1 MNQQQ
6 PRNNTKITPLSNIIL
21 LIGCCLLFFISLL
34 LFSGTWQKDFIGK
47 DEDIFREIPKHID
60 ENIDFYKTQPHIP
73 FTYITFILFQKISS
87 ITSFHYI
94 INWLLHTLNTL
105 LLFNLLARK
114 SRTITSLILALLLSC
129 LFLVHPL
136 NIYSTS
142 FLINRGGLLSSFFA
156 LILFALLY
164 TRDEDT
170 SAYLSVMFYSIILI
184 ILSVFS
190 HFIGIVMIIPVLYYS
205 YLYKSKNESI
215 QHTIVYSGV
224 ILFGVLFSTFIF
236 FALYNYNY
244 HRDLFEA
251 TLPFNYFNTISG
263 FFILTLFPTSFFPL
277 QYFGIES
284 FLSIPITVMIL
295 CFLFI
300 LGFYFYRNSKTMPFL
315 SCLVLVLSVII
326 YPVFQRVDLS
336 MCNSSYFLILSSV
349 ILCFFVFQNIF
360 EEKKII
366 SYFTTIF
373 LIIILFA
380 LTLFSFQ
387 LTYELRDPERLWL
400 ACAGNY
406 TSNPETWKYLARI
419 LTKKT
424 HKEIPKKDM
433 YIDKAG
439 QAWNALLELQPD
451 NTEALRGISLLCLEN
466 NRYDDARQYIKRA
479 ISLNPFEKENIRQ
492 QIKIIESEIK
502 AGNNNPDDLIHIYN
516 SYMHLYLIEKNLNQ
530 KEKLNFLKIAKG
542 LSNYEQAW
550 EVLQQDSDMLDDKT
564 KEDLLKQYE
573 KLKILF
579 NNIPVP
585 LSKSGDSFTPPYL
598 MIVDYYEQKGL
609 LSLAKAWLS
618 AGFQKEQNNKDFL
631 IKLGK
636 IYGKLD
642 KSTEFIER
650 WGNFLGDDN
659 QLWEKLV
666 RECVINSN
674 FSSAQNYADKISYSI
689 SKRYMFLCNI
699 AIENGYQEQAKL
711 WLEKAKESNPTSEEI
726 QEINELINK
735 IQK

>member
-1 MNQQQ
+1 
-6 PRNNTKITPLSNIIL
+6 
-21 LIGCCLLFFISLL
+21 
-34 LFSGTWQKDFIGK
+34 
-47 DEDIFREIPKHID
+47 
-60 ENIDFYKTQPHIP
+60 
-73 FTYITFILFQKISS
+73 
-87 ITSFHYI
+87 
-94 INWLLHTLNTL
+94 
-105 LLFNLLARK
+105 
-114 SRTITSLILALLLSC
+114 
-129 LFLVHPL
+129 
-136 NIYSTS
+136 
-142 FLINRGGLLSSFFA
+142 
-156 LILFALLY
+156 
-164 TRDEDT
+164 
-170 SAYLSVMFYSIILI
+170 
-184 ILSVFS
+184 
-190 HFIGIVMIIPVLYYS
+190 
-205 YLYKSKNESI
+205 
-215 QHTIVYSGV
+215 
-224 ILFGVLFSTFIF
+224 
-236 FALYNYNY
+236 
-244 HRDLFEA
+244 
-251 TLPFNYFNTISG
+251 
-263 FFILTLFPTSFFPL
+263 
-277 QYFGIES
+277 
-284 FLSIPITVMIL
+284 
-295 CFLFI
+295 
-300 LGFYFYRNSKTMPFL
+300 
-315 SCLVLVLSVII
+315 
-326 YPVFQRVDLS
+326 
-336 MCNSSYFLILSSV
+336 
-349 ILCFFVFQNIF
+349 
-360 EEKKII
+360 
-366 SYFTTIF
+366 
-373 LIIILFA
+373 
-380 LTLFSFQ
+380 
-387 LTYELRDPERLWL
+387 
-400 ACAGNY
+400 
-406 TSNPETWKYLARI
+406 
-419 LTKKT
+419 
-424 HKEIPKKDM
+424 
-433 YIDKAG
+433 
-439 QAWNALLELQPD
+439 
-451 NTEALRGISLLCLEN
+451 
-466 NRYDDARQYIKRA
+466 DDARQYIKRA

-550 EVLQQDSDMLDDKT
+550 EILQQDSDMLDDKT

-598 MIVDYYEQKGL
+598 MIADYYEQKGL

-674 FSSAQNYADKISYSI
+674 FSSAQNYADKIPYSI